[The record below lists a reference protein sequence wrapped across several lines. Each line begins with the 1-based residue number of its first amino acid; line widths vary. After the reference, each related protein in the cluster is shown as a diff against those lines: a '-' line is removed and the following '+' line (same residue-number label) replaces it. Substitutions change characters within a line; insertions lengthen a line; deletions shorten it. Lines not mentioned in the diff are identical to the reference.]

1 MDEGDKEEQK
11 DHEFV
16 WMDDDDD
23 DDDDDAPPAGSAVL
37 LLWLPEAVV
46 LLAMLLPPPPLL
58 FVLVPFFLL
67 PAAFWL
73 WNVFPNVLLFVFFSV
88 DPRFLADFECAALL
102 KSNMESSPMSKSM
115 VFFCFAYSILFY
127 SILFYSRPFYSDP
140 QIVGWVVLVS
150 ISILIPNIYYYD
162 VVVVVQSLKASLVAC
177 LAIFYGFLFYYK

>member
-16 WMDDDDD
+16 WMDDDD

-58 FVLVPFFLL
+58 FVLVLLFLL

-115 VFFCFAYSILFY
+115 VFFFLHTVSYSI
-127 SILFYSRPFYSDP
+127 
-140 QIVGWVVLVS
+140 
-150 ISILIPNIYYYD
+150 
-162 VVVVVQSLKASLVAC
+162 
-177 LAIFYGFLFYYK
+177 IF